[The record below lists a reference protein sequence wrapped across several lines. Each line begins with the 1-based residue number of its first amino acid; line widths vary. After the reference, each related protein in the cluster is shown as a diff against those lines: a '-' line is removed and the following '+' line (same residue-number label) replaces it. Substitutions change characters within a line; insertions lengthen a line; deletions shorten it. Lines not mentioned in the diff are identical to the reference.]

1 MAQEKVKIEFEIDGI
16 EKSVASV
23 DDLSTA
29 LKGVDKQAK
38 KTEASLDEAA
48 DSAKDLGKET
58 VDAGEA
64 GEGAMSVLDEAT
76 GGLASR
82 FKNVISGIGKMGK
95 AFVTSFKAGI
105 KGANGMKTA
114 LIATGIGAIIV
125 GVGLLVAYWSDIVG
139 FVNGVSSES
148 KKQLD
153 TVKET
158 VAAQEEALDAIS
170 AQENSLKLQGK
181 SEDEI
186 RQMKI
191 AQTDEVIK
199 SLEAQLILQE
209 EQKRAQVEAAER
221 NRNIAQG
228 IIAFLTLPITML
240 LGAVDALTAG
250 LAYLGVMDEATS
262 LADDF
267 TGGLAN
273 MIFDPE
279 AVEAEG
285 EEAIKETEKQL
296 MALKNK
302 RDGFVLQ
309 DREEK
314 KKKAEDDK
322 AEQDRL
328 DQEKLDKEKQDAQ
341 ELADL
346 KAAIREAEANTEA
359 ELRAKELEDLDI
371 HYEEL
376 KLKAEAAGL
385 STVELEASRAQKIK
399 AIKDKHAAEDAQRVK
414 DAEQDA
420 KDKADFEKDL
430 AKQVADS
437 SANVAVSA
445 LDTISKIAG
454 EESAAGKAAA
464 VAATTISTYKGAAS
478 AYADT
483 PGGPIIKGIA
493 AAVAVASGIMS
504 VKKIL
509 STKLPTRKGG
519 SGGGGGGSVPSMPAI
534 PAFDPTAALD
544 QAAAAGQGGDNQI
557 TLGNQQGSTGNVI
570 KAYVVSSEMTGQQE
584 ADQKINDLARL

>member
-1 MAQEKVKIEFEIDGI
+1 MA
-16 EKSVASV
+16 
-23 DDLSTA
+23 
-29 LKGVDKQAK
+29 
-38 KTEASLDEAA
+38 
-48 DSAKDLGKET
+48 
-58 VDAGEA
+58 
-64 GEGAMSVLDEAT
+64 VLDEAT

-125 GVGLLVAYWSDIVG
+125 GVGLLVTYWSDIVG

-158 VAAQEEALDAIS
+158 VKAQEEALDAIS
-170 AQENSLKLQGK
+170 AQENSLKLAGK
-181 SEDEI
+181 TESEI
-186 RQMKI
+186 RQLKI
-191 AQTDEVIK
+191 DQTEEVIRTM
-199 SLEAQLILQE
+199 EAQLLLQE
-209 EQKRAQVEAAER
+209 EQKKSQVAAAER
-221 NRNIAQG
+221 NNKIAQG
-228 IIAFLTLPITML
+228 VIAFLTLPITLL
-240 LGAVDALTAG
+240 LGTVDALTKALSYIPG
-250 LAYLGVMDEATS
+250 IDIATN

-267 TGGLAN
+267 TGGIAD

-279 AVEAEG
+279 EVKTQGDET
-285 EEAIKETEKQL
+285 IKETEKQL
-296 MALKNK
+296 AALKNK
-302 RDGFVLQ
+302 RDGFILQ

-314 KKKAEDDK
+314 KKQAADDK

-328 DQEKLDKEKQDAQ
+328 DQEKLDKDKQDAQ

-346 KAAIREAEANTEA
+346 KAQIREAEANTEA
-359 ELRAKELEDLDI
+359 ELRAKELEDLDL

-385 STVELEASRAQKIK
+385 STTELEASQAQKIK

-414 DAEQDA
+414 DAKQAA
-420 KDKADFEKDL
+420 KDKADYEADL

-437 SANVAVSA
+437 SANVAISA
-445 LDTISKIAG
+445 LDTISSIAG
-454 EESAAGKAAA
+454 AESAAGKASAI
-464 VAATTISTYKGAAS
+464 AATTISTYKGAAS

-493 AAVAVASGIMS
+493 AAIAVASGIMS
-504 VKKIL
+504 VKKII

-519 SGGGGGGSVPSMPAI
+519 SGGGGGGAVPSMPAF
-534 PAFDPTAALD
+534 PTFDPTAALD
-544 QAAAAGQGGDNQI
+544 AAAAGGQGGDNQI

>member
-58 VDAGEA
+58 VEAGEA
-64 GEGAMSVLDEAT
+64 GEGAMAVLDEAT

-125 GVGLLVAYWSDIVG
+125 GVGLLVTYWSDIVG

-186 RQMKI
+186 RQLKI

-209 EQKRAQVEAAER
+209 EQKKAQVAAAER

-228 IIAFLTLPITML
+228 IIGFLTLPITML

-250 LAYLGVMDEATS
+250 LAYIGAIDEATS
-262 LADDF
+262 LTADF

-273 MIFDPE
+273 LIFDPSE
-279 AVEAEG
+279 VEAEG

-359 ELRAKELEDLDI
+359 ELRAKELEDLDL

-385 STVELEASRAQKIK
+385 STVELEASQTQKIK

-414 DAEQDA
+414 DAKQDA
-420 KDKADFEKDL
+420 KDKADYEKDL

-445 LDTISKIAG
+445 LDTIASIAG
-454 EESAAGKAAA
+454 AESAAGKASA
-464 VAATTISTYKGAAS
+464 VAAATISTYKGAAS

-493 AAVAVASGIMS
+493 AAIAVASGIMS
-504 VKKIL
+504 VKKII

-544 QAAAAGQGGDNQI
+544 AAAAGGQGNNTIELD
-557 TLGNQQGSTGNVI
+557 NQQGSTGNVI

>member
-64 GEGAMSVLDEAT
+64 GEGAMAVLDEAT

-125 GVGLLVAYWSDIVG
+125 GVGLLVAYWDQIAG

-158 VAAQEEALDAIS
+158 VKAQEEALDAIS
-170 AQENSLKLQGK
+170 AQENSLKLAGK
-181 SEDEI
+181 TESEI
-186 RQMKI
+186 RQLKI
-191 AQTDEVIK
+191 DQTEEVIRTM
-199 SLEAQLILQE
+199 EAQLLLQE
-209 EQKRAQVEAAER
+209 EQKKSQVAAAER
-221 NRNIAQG
+221 NNKIAQG
-228 IIAFLTLPITML
+228 VIAFLTLPITLL
-240 LGAVDALTAG
+240 LGTVDALTKALSYIPG
-250 LAYLGVMDEATS
+250 IDIATN

-267 TGGLAN
+267 TGGIAD

-279 AVEAEG
+279 EVKTQGDET
-285 EEAIKETEKQL
+285 IKETEKQL
-296 MALKNK
+296 AALKNK
-302 RDGFVLQ
+302 RDGFILQ

-314 KKKAEDDK
+314 KKQAADDK

-328 DQEKLDKEKQDAQ
+328 DQEKLDKDKQDAQ

-346 KAAIREAEANTEA
+346 KAQIREAEANTEA
-359 ELRAKELEDLDI
+359 ELRAKELEDLDL

-385 STVELEASRAQKIK
+385 STTELEASQAQKIK

-414 DAEQDA
+414 DAKQAA
-420 KDKADFEKDL
+420 KDKADYEKDL

-445 LDTISKIAG
+445 LDTIAQIAG

-493 AAVAVASGIMS
+493 AAIAVASGIMS
-504 VKKIL
+504 VKKII

-519 SGGGGGGSVPSMPAI
+519 SGGGGGGAVPSMPAF
-534 PAFDPTAALD
+534 PTFDPTAALD
-544 QAAAAGQGGDNQI
+544 AAAAGGQGGDNQI

>member
-48 DSAKDLGKET
+48 DSAADLGKET
-58 VDAGEA
+58 VNAGEA
-64 GEGAMSVLDEAT
+64 GEGAMAVLDEAT

-158 VAAQEEALDAIS
+158 VKAQEEALDAIS
-170 AQENSLKLQGK
+170 AQENSLKLAGK
-181 SEDEI
+181 TESEI
-186 RQMKI
+186 RQLKI
-191 AQTDEVIK
+191 DQTEEVIRTM
-199 SLEAQLILQE
+199 EAQLILQE
-209 EQKRAQVEAAER
+209 EQKKSQVAAAER
-221 NRNIAQG
+221 NNKIAQG
-228 IIAFLTLPITML
+228 VIAFLTLPITML
-240 LGAVDALTAG
+240 LGTVDALTKALSYIPG
-250 LAYLGVMDEATS
+250 IDIATN

-267 TGGLAN
+267 TGGIAD

-279 AVEAEG
+279 EVKTQGDET
-285 EEAIKETEKQL
+285 IKETEKQL
-296 MALKNK
+296 AALKNK

-314 KKKAEDDK
+314 KKLAADAK

-346 KAAIREAEANTEA
+346 KAQIREAEANTEA
-359 ELRAKELEDLDI
+359 ELRAKELEDLDL

-385 STVELEASRAQKIK
+385 STVELEASQAQKIK

-414 DAEQDA
+414 DAKQAA
-420 KDKADFEKDL
+420 KDKADYEADL

-437 SANVAVSA
+437 SANVAISA

-454 EESAAGKAAA
+454 EESKAGKLSA
-464 VAATTISTYKGAAS
+464 VAAATISTYKGAAS

-493 AAVAVASGIMS
+493 SAVAIASGIMS

-519 SGGGGGGSVPSMPAI
+519 SGGGGGGAVPSMPAI

-544 QAAAAGQGGDNQI
+544 QAAAGGQGGDNQI

>member
-58 VDAGEA
+58 VEAGEA
-64 GEGAMSVLDEAT
+64 GEGAMAVLDEAT

-125 GVGLLVAYWSDIVG
+125 GVGLLVTYWSDIVG

-186 RQMKI
+186 RQLKI

-209 EQKRAQVEAAER
+209 EQKKAQVAAAER

-228 IIAFLTLPITML
+228 IIGFLTLPITML

-250 LAYLGVMDEATS
+250 LAYIGAIDEATS
-262 LADDF
+262 LTADF

-273 MIFDPE
+273 LIFDPSE
-279 AVEAEG
+279 VEAEG

-359 ELRAKELEDLDI
+359 ELRAKELEDLDL

-385 STVELEASRAQKIK
+385 STVELEASQTQKIK

-414 DAEQDA
+414 DAKQDA
-420 KDKADFEKDL
+420 KDKADYEKDL

-445 LDTISKIAG
+445 LDTIASIAG
-454 EESAAGKAAA
+454 AESAAGKASAI
-464 VAATTISTYKGAAS
+464 AATTISTYKGAAS

-493 AAVAVASGIMS
+493 AAIAVASGIMS
-504 VKKIL
+504 VKKII

-544 QAAAAGQGGDNQI
+544 AAAAGGQGNNTIELD
-557 TLGNQQGSTGNVI
+557 NQQGSTGNVI

>member
-58 VDAGEA
+58 VEAGEA

-125 GVGLLVAYWSDIVG
+125 GVGLLVTYWSDIVG

-186 RQMKI
+186 RQLKI

-209 EQKRAQVEAAER
+209 EQKKAQVAAAER

-228 IIAFLTLPITML
+228 IIGFLTLPITML

-250 LAYLGVMDEATS
+250 LAYIGAIDEATS
-262 LADDF
+262 LTADF

-273 MIFDPE
+273 LIFDPSE
-279 AVEAEG
+279 VEAEG

-359 ELRAKELEDLDI
+359 ELRAKELEDLDL

-385 STVELEASRAQKIK
+385 STVELEASQTQKIK

-414 DAEQDA
+414 DAKQDA
-420 KDKADFEKDL
+420 KDKADYEKDL

-445 LDTISKIAG
+445 LDTIASIAG
-454 EESAAGKAAA
+454 AESAAGKASA
-464 VAATTISTYKGAAS
+464 VAAATISTYKGAAS

-493 AAVAVASGIMS
+493 AAIAVASGIMS
-504 VKKIL
+504 VKKII

-544 QAAAAGQGGDNQI
+544 AAAAGGQGNNTIELD
-557 TLGNQQGSTGNVI
+557 NQQGSTGNVI